1 MQSSRRKRYLAFAS
15 LLLIIVSAI
24 LPALVLSQELEAN
37 RKVGPYLDKIVY
49 SVIQEEEEQIL
60 ALQNDEVDLIGDMI
74 SPQSLNLL
82 IESEYIEVA
91 EVLRNGYGC
100 LTINCDKYPF
110 NITAFRRAFAFALD
124 KEAISDDAWS
134 GLSYP
139 QDSVVPQ
146 VNPFSIEG
154 QSSYN
159 YYENRAEIG
168 NQLLEDAGFLDTDAD
183 AFREAPDGS
192 NLSVTIE
199 VAASSDIAIAVGEYA
214 EDALHSLSID
224 AECVPTDFYEYLI
237 PWMPW
242 YSNYDIV
249 FQGEDFD
256 TYEVDWLAYEFWSEY
271 AHEPYYN
278 LPKFQNASYD
288 TWRSQLINGTTY
300 DEVYEAAAEMQKI
313 LLYECP
319 LIVCYQNIVLSA
331 YRTDKHEGFV
341 NDFSEGVPCFWTNYR
356 AHVQKGPNEPFG
368 GTLRWSNPLDLDS
381 FNFMVTSSKYSLNV
395 LEMLYDSLIKV
406 DKNGGHILW
415 VADSYQIETHDD
427 NSAIPEDHSRFTFDL
442 IRGATWSDGTI
453 LTASDVAFSLNY
465 YRDSPGN
472 PYGFDLSHMTA
483 AYSPSTYSL
492 VVEFNTESYWHLHSI
507 AYKPILPMHIFE
519 GIGLDGWNT
528 WSPQPPDDEMILSGP
543 FNVSDYVA
551 GEFVELSRNINYF
564 YSKEDP
570 RIQGSTSLDVHFFV
584 SSVLALAVGV
594 GAIGLYELKHRRE
607 I

>member
-1 MQSSRRKRYLAFAS
+1 M
-15 LLLIIVSAI
+15 LLIIVSAV
-24 LPALVLSQELEAN
+24 LPTLVLSQELEAN

-60 ALQNDEVDLIGDMI
+60 ALQNDEVDLVGDMI
-74 SPQSLNLL
+74 SPESLNLL
-82 IESEYIEVA
+82 SESEYIEVA
-91 EVLRNGYGC
+91 EVLRNGYGY
-100 LTINCDKYPF
+100 LTINCNKYPF

-124 KEAISDDAWS
+124 KEAISDDAWD

-154 QSSYN
+154 QMSYN
-159 YYENRAEIG
+159 YYEDRADIG

-183 AFREAPDGS
+183 TFREAPDGS
-192 NLSVTIE
+192 NLSVAIE

-214 EDALHSLSID
+214 EDALHSLNID
-224 AECVPTDFYEYLI
+224 AECVLTDFYEYLI

-256 TYEVDWLAYEFWSEY
+256 TYEVDWLAYEFWSGY

-288 TWRSQLINGTTY
+288 AWRSQLINGTTY

-319 LIVCYQNIVLSA
+319 IIVCYENVVLSA

-395 LEMLYDSLIKV
+395 LEMLYDSLIRV
-406 DKNGGHILW
+406 DKNGRHILW
-415 VADSYQIETHDD
+415 LADSYQIETNDD
-427 NSAIPEDHSRFTFDL
+427 NSAIPEGHSRFTFDL
-442 IRGATWSDGTI
+442 ITGATWSDGTK

-472 PYGFDLSHMTA
+472 PYGFDLSYMTA

-507 AYKPILPMHIFE
+507 AYKPVLPMHIFE
-519 GIGLDGWNT
+519 DIGLENWNL
-528 WSPQPPDDEMILSGP
+528 WNPIPPDDEMILSGP

-570 RIQGSTSLDVHFFV
+570 RIQGSNPLDMHFIM
-584 SSVLALAVGV
+584 SSVLALAVGI